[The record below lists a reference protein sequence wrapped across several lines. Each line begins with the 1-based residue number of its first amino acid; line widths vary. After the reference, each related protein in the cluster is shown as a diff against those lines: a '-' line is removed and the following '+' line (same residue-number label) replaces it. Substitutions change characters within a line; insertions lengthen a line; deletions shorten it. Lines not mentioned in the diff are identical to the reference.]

1 MARGQVVLDGA
12 ERNAGEELEES
23 GDRKPGHLHP
33 ANHLIQQHHGVGFQ
47 TFTKLKPPSGSFLGP
62 MTSRAF

>member
-12 ERNAGEELEES
+12 ERNAGEELEGS

-33 ANHLIQQHHGVGFQ
+33 ANDLIQQHDGLGFKH
-47 TFTKLKPPSGSFLGP
+47 FIN
-62 MTSRAF
+62 